1 MLCEGLGSIEPSLLH
16 RSKDKKLLLST
27 KVAIQRSLS
36 MQWVVATAAFLA
48 SAVEF
53 VEAFTIVLVVGVTVN
68 WRSALLGALAAAA
81 TLALLVATLG
91 TALVQW
97 VPLDVLRTVIG
108 TVLLLFGLKWLK
120 NAIMR
125 YAGLKARHDEQAI
138 YEETRAE
145 LRARGEV
152 EASSSHFDLFGF
164 LLSYKS
170 VLLEGLEVAFIVITF
185 GVSAA
190 TSTVSRSSGIAS
202 ASLGALLAG
211 ILVILV
217 GALARVPLSNVP
229 ENTLKFVV
237 GIMLTTFG
245 TFWTGEGFGVEWP
258 LADAF
263 LLILSAIY
271 LGAAFSLIVWLKRV
285 KKQQRAMQIENQSAP
300 TIAPTKEV
308 IP

>member
-1 MLCEGLGSIEPSLLH
+1 
-16 RSKDKKLLLST
+16 
-27 KVAIQRSLS
+27 
-36 MQWVVATAAFLA
+36 MQWVVATASFFA

-108 TVLLLFGLKWLK
+108 TLLLLFGLKWLK
-120 NAIMR
+120 NAILR
-125 YAGLKARHDEQAI
+125 YSGLKARHDEQAI
-138 YEETRAE
+138 YEETRAQ
-145 LRARGEV
+145 LRARGGV
-152 EASSSHFDLFGF
+152 DATSSRFDLFGF

-202 ASLGALLAG
+202 AALGALAAG
-211 ILVILV
+211 LLVILV
-217 GALARVPLSNVP
+217 GALVRVPLAKVP

-245 TFWTGEGFGVEWP
+245 TFWLGEGFGVEWP
-258 LADAF
+258 LSDAF
-263 LLILSAIY
+263 LLILAAIY
-271 LGAAFSLIVWLKRV
+271 LGASFLLTAWLKRV
-285 KKQQRAMQIENQSAP
+285 EKHQRAQAIENQPAP
-300 TIAPTKEV
+300 TAEQTKEV
-308 IP
+308 LP

>member
-1 MLCEGLGSIEPSLLH
+1 
-16 RSKDKKLLLST
+16 
-27 KVAIQRSLS
+27 

-108 TVLLLFGLKWLK
+108 TLLLLFGLKWLK

-145 LRARGEV
+145 LRARGEI
-152 EASSSHFDLFGF
+152 EASSPRF
-164 LLSYKS
+164 
-170 VLLEGLEVAFIVITF
+170 VQVGLARRT
-185 GVSAA
+185 
-190 TSTVSRSSGIAS
+190 RSGIHCDHLWAERGFEHRLALQRHCFCCTRCARCWCVGHFGGCLRARTAGS
-202 ASLGALLAG
+202 GA
-211 ILVILV
+211 
-217 GALARVPLSNVP
+217 
-229 ENTLKFVV
+229 
-237 GIMLTTFG
+237 
-245 TFWTGEGFGVEWP
+245 
-258 LADAF
+258 
-263 LLILSAIY
+263 
-271 LGAAFSLIVWLKRV
+271 
-285 KKQQRAMQIENQSAP
+285 
-300 TIAPTKEV
+300 
-308 IP
+308 

>member
-1 MLCEGLGSIEPSLLH
+1 
-16 RSKDKKLLLST
+16 
-27 KVAIQRSLS
+27 

-91 TALVQW
+91 VALVQW

-108 TVLLLFGLKWLK
+108 TLLLLFGLKWLK

-125 YAGLKARHDEQAI
+125 YSGLKARHDEEAI
-138 YEETRAE
+138 YEETRAQ
-145 LRARGEV
+145 LRARGAV
-152 EASSSHFDLFGF
+152 DASASRFDLFGF

-185 GVSAA
+185 GLSAA

-202 ASLGALLAG
+202 AALGALAAG
-211 ILVILV
+211 LLVILV
-217 GALARVPLSNVP
+217 GVLVRVPLAKVP

-245 TFWTGEGFGVEWP
+245 TFWTGEGFGVAWP
-258 LADAF
+258 LSDVF
-263 LLILSAIY
+263 LLILAGIY

-285 KKQQRAMQIENQSAP
+285 KQQQRAQVIENQSAP
-300 TIAPTKEV
+300 TTVQTQEV
-308 IP
+308 NP

>member
-1 MLCEGLGSIEPSLLH
+1 
-16 RSKDKKLLLST
+16 
-27 KVAIQRSLS
+27 
-36 MQWVVATAAFLA
+36 MQWVVATAAFFA

-91 TALVQW
+91 VALVQW
-97 VPLDVLRTVIG
+97 VPIDALRVVIG
-108 TVLLLFGLKWLK
+108 ILLLLFGLKWLK
-120 NAIMR
+120 NAILR
-125 YAGLKARHDEQAI
+125 YSGLKARHDEEAI
-138 YEETRAE
+138 YEQNRAE
-145 LRARGEV
+145 LRARGAV
-152 EASSSHFDLFGF
+152 DASSSRFNLFGF

>member
-1 MLCEGLGSIEPSLLH
+1 
-16 RSKDKKLLLST
+16 
-27 KVAIQRSLS
+27 

-97 VPLDVLRTVIG
+97 VPIDVLRTVIG
-108 TVLLLFGLKWLK
+108 TLLLLFGLKWLK

-152 EASSSHFDLFGF
+152 EASSSRFDLFGF

-185 GVSAA
+185 GLSAA
-190 TSTVSRSSGIAS
+190 TGTVSRSSGLAS
-202 ASLGALLAG
+202 AAFGALAAG
-211 ILVILV
+211 LLVILV
-217 GALARVPLSNVP
+217 GAIVRVPLAKVP
-229 ENTLKFVV
+229 ENTLKFIV

-245 TFWTGEGFGVEWP
+245 TFWLGEGFGVEWP
-258 LADAF
+258 LSDAF
-263 LLILSAIY
+263 LLILIAIY
-271 LGAAFSLIVWLKRV
+271 LGASFLLTVWLKRV
-285 KKQQRAMQIENQSAP
+285 KEQRQVQVIEHQPVPATAQS
-300 TIAPTKEV
+300 KEV
-308 IP
+308 MR

>member
-1 MLCEGLGSIEPSLLH
+1 
-16 RSKDKKLLLST
+16 
-27 KVAIQRSLS
+27 

-97 VPLDVLRTVIG
+97 VPIDVLRTVIG
-108 TVLLLFGLKWLK
+108 TLLLLFGLKWLK
-120 NAIMR
+120 NAILR
-125 YAGLKARHDEQAI
+125 YSGLKARHDEEAI

-152 EASSSHFDLFGF
+152 EASSPRFDLFGF

-185 GVSAA
+185 GLSAA
-190 TSTVSRSSGIAS
+190 SSTVSRSSGLAS
-202 ASLGALLAG
+202 AALGALAAG
-211 ILVILV
+211 LLVILA
-217 GALARVPLSNVP
+217 GALLRVPLAKVP

-245 TFWTGEGFGVEWP
+245 TFWTGEGFGVVWP
-258 LADAF
+258 LADVFLLILAAIYLCAAF
-263 LLILSAIY
+263 LLIR
-271 LGAAFSLIVWLKRV
+271 GLKQV
-285 KKQQRAMQIENQSAP
+285 KKQQQAPAIENQSAP
-300 TIAPTKEV
+300 TIEQKEEV

>member
-1 MLCEGLGSIEPSLLH
+1 
-16 RSKDKKLLLST
+16 
-27 KVAIQRSLS
+27 

-108 TVLLLFGLKWLK
+108 TLLLLFGLKWLK

-125 YAGLKARHDEQAI
+125 YSGLKARHDEQAI

-152 EASSSHFDLFGF
+152 DASSSRFDLFGF

-185 GVSAA
+185 GLSAA
-190 TSTVSRSSGIAS
+190 TSTVSRSSGITTS
-202 ASLGALLAG
+202 AALGALAAG
-211 ILVILV
+211 LLVILA
-217 GALARVPLSNVP
+217 GALLRVPLAKVP

-245 TFWTGEGFGVEWP
+245 TFWTGEGFGVVWP
-258 LADAF
+258 LADVFLLILAAIYLCAAF
-263 LLILSAIY
+263 LLIR
-271 LGAAFSLIVWLKRV
+271 GLKQV
-285 KKQQRAMQIENQSAP
+285 KKQQQAPAIENQSAP
-300 TIAPTKEV
+300 TIEQKEEV